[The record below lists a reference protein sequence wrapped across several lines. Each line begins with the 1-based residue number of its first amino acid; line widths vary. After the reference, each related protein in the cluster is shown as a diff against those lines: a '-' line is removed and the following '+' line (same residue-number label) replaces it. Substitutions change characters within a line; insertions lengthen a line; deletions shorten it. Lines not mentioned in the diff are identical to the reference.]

1 LDIREMEEVSAMG
14 LHNDA
19 GRRIDDPVHAVVETS
34 KASPIRVLLVAPA
47 LDILGGQAV
56 QAARLLE
63 QLRREPSLVVGFTP
77 INPPFPGFLRRWQA
91 LKYVRSIRTSL
102 LYWLSLAADVRRY
115 DVIHIFSASY
125 ASFMISPTPALLAAR
140 LYGKRVVLNY
150 RSGEAEDHLQRWPL
164 VRRLLQM
171 ADVTVVPSGYL
182 VEVFARFSLKA
193 RAIFNIIETER
204 FRYHLR
210 QPLRPV
216 FLANRNLEP
225 LYNVGC
231 VLRAFALVQE
241 RFPDARLTVAGEGS
255 ERRTLE
261 RLASELRVRNTSFVG
276 RVAPDQMHEFYDAHD
291 IYLNGSDID
300 NMPGSL
306 IEAFASGLPVVTT
319 DAGGIPYIVT
329 DEETGLMV
337 RRGDHQG
344 MAAAAVRLLEDARLA
359 THLAEQ
365 AHRACLQYSWTAVR
379 EEWLKLYHDLARGAD
394 ATSAEVFSRG

>member
-1 LDIREMEEVSAMG
+1 MEEVSAMG
-14 LHNDA
+14 RHKDA
-19 GRRIDDPVHAVVETS
+19 SRRSDDAVRALFEAA
-34 KASPIRVLLVAPA
+34 KASPVRVLLVAPA

-63 QLRREPSLVVGFTP
+63 QLQREPSLAVGFTP
-77 INPPFPGFLRRWQA
+77 INPPFPRFLRRWQA
-91 LKYVRSIRTSL
+91 IKYVRSIRTSL
-102 LYWLSLAADVRRY
+102 LYWLRLAADVRRY
-115 DVIHIFSASY
+115 DVIHVFSASY

-150 RSGEAEDHLQRWPL
+150 RSGEAEDHLQRWPF
-164 VRRLLQM
+164 VRRLLRM

-193 RAIFNIIETER
+193 RAIFNIVETER

-210 QPLRPV
+210 RPLRPV

-231 VLRAFALVQE
+231 VLRAFALVQQ
-241 RFPDARLTVAGEGS
+241 RFPDARLVVAGDGS
-255 ERRTLE
+255 ERRRLE
-261 RLASELRVRNTSFVG
+261 RLASGLNLRNTTFVG
-276 RVAPDQMHEFYDAHD
+276 RVAPDQMHELYDAHD

-329 DEETGLMV
+329 NEETGLMV
-337 RRGDHQG
+337 RRGDHQA
-344 MAAAAVRLLEDARLA
+344 MAAAAIRLLEDDRLA
-359 THLAEQ
+359 AHVAEQ

-379 EEWLKLYHDLARGAD
+379 EEWLKLYHDLARGDAAATAD
-394 ATSAEVFSRG
+394 EVFSRA